1 MPTEIVVSEKLEKG
15 SSSEL
20 GKYEAPHY
28 EAPNYE
34 APHYEAPRLILG

>member
-1 MPTEIVVSEKLEKG
+1 MPTGIVVSEKPEKK